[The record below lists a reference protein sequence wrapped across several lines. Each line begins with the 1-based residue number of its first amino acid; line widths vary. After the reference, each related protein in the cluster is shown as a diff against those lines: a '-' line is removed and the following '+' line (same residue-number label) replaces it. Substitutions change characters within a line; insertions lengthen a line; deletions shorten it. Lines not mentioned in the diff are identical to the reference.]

1 MPIQNK
7 RTSKSVNKLLLKYME
22 KIKEEIP
29 NEKQRFDFCVKQLT
43 N

>member
-1 MPIQNK
+1 MTIPNK

-29 NEKQRFDFCVKQLT
+29 NEKQRFNVCVKQLT
-43 N
+43 K